1 MAGFVFKRIL
11 FIISVSVGIVF
22 FCFFGLNM
30 ASNSRSPT
38 PSYDPRPPARAAA
51 RATRAYLRGVLRGDL
66 GQFNERVSTQTR
78 RLSVAVRLAEAF
90 PRSLGLLGAALAV
103 ASAVGVPLGALAATL
118 KRPTLSGA
126 TMTFSLLGISLP
138 SFFLAALL
146 QAAEIGWYRATG
158 TRLVPV
164 GGFGWDAHMIL
175 PALVLAARPLAH
187 LARISFVS
195 LRDIEGEDY
204 VRTARAKG
212 LPQRIVLGVHEA
224 RNAAVPILTALAVSL
239 RFSLASLPIVEY
251 FFGWPGIGAALLDCI
266 RTGQAEAVAGMAMA
280 VGLTFML
287 VNLALDL
294 LYRFVD
300 PRLRE
305 RSL

>member
-1 MAGFVFKRIL
+1 
-11 FIISVSVGIVF
+11 
-22 FCFFGLNM
+22 
-30 ASNSRSPT
+30 
-38 PSYDPRPPARAAA
+38 
-51 RATRAYLRGVLRGDL
+51 
-66 GQFNERVSTQTR
+66 
-78 RLSVAVRLAEAF
+78 
-90 PRSLGLLGAALAV
+90 
-103 ASAVGVPLGALAATL
+103 
-118 KRPTLSGA
+118 
-126 TMTFSLLGISLP
+126 
-138 SFFLAALL
+138 
-146 QAAEIGWYRATG
+146 
-158 TRLVPV
+158 
-164 GGFGWDAHMIL
+164 MIL

-212 LPQRIVLGVHEA
+212 LPKRIVLGVHEA